1 MKSLTYPT
9 GRTPYCDKEQ
19 ISKKGPWSKE
29 EDEFLINYINLH
41 GEGNWKSIPKAA
53 GLLRCGKSCRLR
65 WTNYLRPDV
74 KKGKFTEEESNL
86 IIHLH
91 SLLGNKNEHKPSS
104 LWSQMARSLPG
115 RTDNEIKNY
124 WKSHL
129 KRYLTALGIDP
140 VTHKPFKDATT
151 TPPTNNSQVSMVTT
165 TSKNG
170 TNNTDSNI
178 PRIYYFNV
186 FLNSKVQIS
195 ADHDCSA
202 DGADSNGSSGV
213 TIEEASPQVNLELS
227 IAPPSQPEDASMK
240 ETLNG

>member
-1 MKSLTYPT
+1 
-9 GRTPYCDKEQ
+9 
-19 ISKKGPWSKE
+19 
-29 EDEFLINYINLH
+29 
-41 GEGNWKSIPKAA
+41 
-53 GLLRCGKSCRLR
+53 
-65 WTNYLRPDV
+65 
-74 KKGKFTEEESNL
+74 
-86 IIHLH
+86 
-91 SLLGNKNEHKPSS
+91 
-104 LWSQMARSLPG
+104 MARSLPG
-115 RTDNEIKNY
+115 RTDNKIKNY

>member
-1 MKSLTYPT
+1 
-9 GRTPYCDKEQ
+9 
-19 ISKKGPWSKE
+19 
-29 EDEFLINYINLH
+29 
-41 GEGNWKSIPKAA
+41 
-53 GLLRCGKSCRLR
+53 
-65 WTNYLRPDV
+65 
-74 KKGKFTEEESNL
+74 
-86 IIHLH
+86 
-91 SLLGNKNEHKPSS
+91 
-104 LWSQMARSLPG
+104 MARSLPG

-186 FLNSKVQIS
+186 FLNSKVHIS
-195 ADHDCSA
+195 ADDDYSA
-202 DGADSNGSSGV
+202 DGGADSNSSSGV

-227 IAPPSQPEDASMK
+227 IAPPSQPHEDAASVK
-240 ETLNG
+240 P